1 MALFDLAP
9 DLDQGPLAEAWP
21 AIILGPVSQLGS
33 ESMTVEKEEGRR
45 VTLVGE
51 LGDTS
56 QSALTKYR
64 RVFVGSDS
72 NSELITYEILTFF
85 LSPLPGALGL
95 VMRRSFYPKLFAG
108 IGAGTVIGCQVTLR
122 CPRVITLGASN
133 IIDDN
138 VVLDAKGD
146 TSGIA
151 LGDSV
156 LLGRNCILSCSSAR
170 IDIGDEVSIGPNCFI
185 RAGICPVSIGSSVTI
200 GAQSSIVSG
209 NPGHERTDIP
219 IKDQVG
225 DYKGIKIGD
234 GVWIGVGATIIAGVS
249 IGDHAIVGAGAVVTR
264 DVLAYDKVAGVPAKV
279 LGTRMVEKG
288 SLSPK

>member
-1 MALFDLAP
+1 MAFFHLLP
-9 DLDQGPLAEAWP
+9 DLDQGSLAQTWP
-21 AIILGPVSQLGS
+21 KIILGLEPQPGS
-33 ESMTVEKEEGRR
+33 ETMTVKEEEGRR

-64 RVFVGSDS
+64 RIFVGSDS
-72 NSELITYEILTFF
+72 TFEFIKYEILTFF
-85 LSPLPGALGL
+85 LSSLPGAVGL

-108 IGAGTVIGCQVTLR
+108 IGPGTVIGCQVTLR

-146 TSGIA
+146 ASSIA

-156 LLGRNCILSCSSAR
+156 LLGRNSIVSCSSAR
-170 IDIGDEVSIGPNCFI
+170 IEIGDEVSIGPNCFI

-219 IKDQVG
+219 IKDQAG

-234 GVWIGVGATIIAGVS
+234 GVWIGVGATIIDGVS

-264 DVLAYDKVAGVPAKV
+264 DVLAYSKVAGVPAKV
-279 LGTRMVEKG
+279 LGTRMAEKET
-288 SLSPK
+288 LSPK